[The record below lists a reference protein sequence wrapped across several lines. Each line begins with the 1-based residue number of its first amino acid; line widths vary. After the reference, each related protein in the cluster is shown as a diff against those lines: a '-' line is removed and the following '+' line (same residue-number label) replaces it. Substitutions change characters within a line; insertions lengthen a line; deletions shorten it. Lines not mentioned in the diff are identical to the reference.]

1 MGFFRP
7 AMFLL
12 LILPVFRGAPALWPQ
27 SPAGAESSPA
37 AVLQSDP
44 ASLIGLKLEN
54 LLSRFGAPQAVY
66 AVRGE
71 EEWQDDVVFV
81 YGEGD
86 FYVYKD
92 RVWQIKVKAAY
103 GVRLGDPRPA
113 VVLSLG
119 EAAEDFENYITLSL
133 PSKGWPLAFR
143 VNLDP
148 SGFVSALYVYRV
160 DF

>member
-1 MGFFRP
+1 MP
-7 AMFLL
+7 LVLLVFL
-12 LILPVFRGAPALWPQ
+12 RGPALWPQ
-27 SPAGAESSPA
+27 NSPEAEPSPA

-54 LLSRFGAPQAVY
+54 LLSRFGVPRTVHAA
-66 AVRGE
+66 RGG

-86 FYVYKD
+86 FYLYQD
-92 RVWQIKVKAAY
+92 RVWQIKLKTAY
-103 GVRLGDPRPA
+103 GISLGDPRPA
-113 VVLSLG
+113 VSLTLG
-119 EAAEDFENYITLSL
+119 EAAEEFENFIILSL

-143 VNLDP
+143 VNLDT
-148 SGFVSALYVYRV
+148 SGFVSALYVYRS

>member
-1 MGFFRP
+1 MGFFRTV
-7 AMFLL
+7 MFLL
-12 LILPVFRGAPALWPQ
+12 LALPVFRGAPALWSQ
-27 SPAGAESSPA
+27 SPAEPSPA

-44 ASLIGLKLEN
+44 ASLVGLNLEN
-54 LLSRFGAPQAVY
+54 LLSRFGLPRAVY
-66 AVRGE
+66 AARGAE
-71 EEWQDDVVFV
+71 DWQDDVVFV

-113 VVLSLG
+113 VVLTLG
-119 EAAEDFENYITLSL
+119 EKAEDFENFIILSL
-133 PSKGWPLAFR
+133 PSKGWPLALR
-143 VNLDP
+143 VNLDD
-148 SGFVSALYVYRV
+148 SGFVSALYVYRT